1 MKTKN
6 NDKMAIP
13 RHVDDDDLVSY
24 LDGELAR
31 ETQEEVRTH
40 LESCWDCR
48 RRLSVY
54 QRSIENFLQVRQD
67 KLLPPE
73 LPPAGPAI
81 ELFRERLAE
90 RHRAA
95 VGAHSYFKLKMP
107 DWHTLFRNITRPL
120 NFEKFAPGTSRLMR
134 VAAVLILVS
143 LVGGLIFL
151 SNKYTAVSAG
161 ELLRRSISA
170 QTEQVNST
178 IQPIVHQK
186 LQVRHKNIKSSS
198 EDATSVTWEIWN
210 DTTNA
215 RLKQAAFVQE
225 ENGSTLNGDNS
236 ITTRIPSSLSS
247 SMPVSLT
254 DLEKVFQ
261 INQMD
266 ARRPLSATSYQSWSE
281 SVKSKTEEVTRL
293 TQADGLKVLTL
304 KTIPTNPVS
313 IGGITEA
320 QFTVREKDW
329 HPTTL
334 YLRVKTDEGEH
345 EYELI
350 ENDFEVVSLTTLDPA
365 IFTDE
370 SKQEIVS
377 FPTTPKLISPSPSPS
392 ASPDATLSQLTE
404 TKTPSIEAAKLPV
417 VATSETEVEVLDLL
431 HKIGADI
438 SEQLN
443 VTRTADERL
452 MVEGIVE
459 TDKRKIEILQV
470 LAPVTENPA
479 VKINIQT
486 IDEATRA
493 FARQKQ
499 KPAGQES
506 VSTVEVNKGLLPVDA
521 ELREYFSK
529 RGANAD
535 EQIRKYAS
543 RMINH
548 SQSALFQA
556 SAMNRLVG
564 RFTTEQ
570 LRTLKPEARAKWL
583 NIIRG
588 YASTVRRETAG
599 LRQELE
605 PVFFS
610 GMSTG
615 GADNEPPITNDADL
629 IRTIKRLYEIAS
641 ANDYIVRSA
650 FTLSTGSISISAVK
664 TSQFR
669 QSLASAEKLAT
680 VVEKAR

>member
-1 MKTKN
+1 
-6 NDKMAIP
+6 MAIP
-13 RHVDDDDLVSY
+13 HHVEDDDLVSY

-31 ETQEEVRTH
+31 GTQEEVRTH
-40 LESCWDCR
+40 LESCWNCR
-48 RRLSVY
+48 CRLSVY
-54 QRSIENFLQVRQD
+54 QKSIENFLQVRQD

-73 LPPAGPAI
+73 LPPSGPAF

-90 RHRAA
+90 HRAS
-95 VGAHSYFKLKMP
+95 VGTHSYFKLKTTG
-107 DWHTLFRNITRPL
+107 WHTLFRNITRPL
-120 NFEKFAPGTSRLMR
+120 NFEKFAPGTSRLTR
-134 VAAVLILVS
+134 VAAALILVS

-151 SNKYTAVSAG
+151 SNKYTTVSAS
-161 ELLRRSISA
+161 ELLRRSIST

-186 LQVRHKNIKSSS
+186 LQVRHKNVKSAA
-198 EDATSVTWEIWN
+198 EVATSVSWEIWN

-225 ENGSTLNGDNS
+225 ENGSTLNGNNS
-236 ITTRIPSSLSS
+236 IITRNLSSLNS

-261 INQMD
+261 INHMD
-266 ARRPLSATSYQSWSE
+266 ARRPLSAASYQSWSE

-293 TQADGLKVLTL
+293 TQADGIEALTL
-304 KTIPTNPVS
+304 KTIPTGPVNVS
-313 IGGITEA
+313 GITEA
-320 QFTVREKDW
+320 KFTVRETDW
-329 HPTTL
+329 HPVKL

-350 ENDFEVVSLTTLDPA
+350 ENDFEVVSLKDINPA
-365 IFTDE
+365 IFLDE
-370 SKQEIVS
+370 SKQEAALL
-377 FPTTPKLISPSPSPS
+377 PAAAPKVILSPSPSTL
-392 ASPDATLSQLTE
+392 PDIILAPLTE
-404 TKTPSIEAAKLPV
+404 TPAPAVPTSKMPAATNEA
-417 VATSETEVEVLDLL
+417 EVEVLDLL

-443 VTRTADERL
+443 ITRTADGRL

-459 TDKRKIEILQV
+459 TEKRKNEILQA
-470 LAPVTENPA
+470 LSPIAKNPA
-479 VKINIQT
+479 IRINVQT
-486 IDEATRA
+486 IDEAARA
-493 FARQKQ
+493 LTQQKQ
-499 KPAGQES
+499 KSAEQGNT
-506 VSTVEVNKGLLPVDA
+506 STVEVNKGSLPVDA

-529 RGANAD
+529 NGANAD

-556 SAMNRLVG
+556 SAMNRLAG

-570 LRTLKPEARAKWL
+570 LRTLEPEARAKWL

-588 YASTVRRETAG
+588 YASAVKRETAS
-599 LRQELE
+599 LRQELD
-605 PVFFS
+605 PIFFS
-610 GMSTG
+610 GMPSG
-615 GADNEPPITNDADL
+615 GEENETPITNDTDL
-629 IRTIKRLYEIAS
+629 IQATKRLYEMAS
-641 ANDYIVRSA
+641 INDRIVRSA

-669 QSLASAEKLAT
+669 RSLGSAEKLAA
-680 VVEKAR
+680 VVEKVR